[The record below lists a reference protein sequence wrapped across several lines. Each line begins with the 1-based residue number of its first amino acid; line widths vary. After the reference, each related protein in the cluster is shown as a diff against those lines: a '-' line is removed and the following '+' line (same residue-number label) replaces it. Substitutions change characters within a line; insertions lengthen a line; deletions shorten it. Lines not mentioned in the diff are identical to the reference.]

1 MTDVTPESELDRR
14 ATPRQARA
22 RERVEAILA
31 AARDIIAN
39 QGIEPLSTQRIAQV
53 AGIPVGSVY
62 QFFPNKHAI
71 VLELAKR
78 SLVPMNALVDATS
91 PAPVEDELWWP
102 WWEQFIDGLTEMWR
116 ADSTGGAIWN
126 ACAGTPELMARS
138 GALEME
144 YARGVAG
151 LLSPLFPGE
160 PRETQEERALVL
172 SRMIAFGLDYA
183 WFHGTFNDVA
193 AATVKRIAVAGL
205 AAEITASRAAAGS
218 RR

>member
-1 MTDVTPESELDRR
+1 MTPDGPLDRR

-22 RERVEAILA
+22 RERVEAILV

-78 SLVPMNALVDATS
+78 SLVPMQELIDATP

-102 WWEQFIDGLTEMWR
+102 WWERFLDALIEMWR
-116 ADSTGGAIWN
+116 TDSTGGAIWS
-126 ACAGTPELMARS
+126 ACAGTPELMQSS
-138 GALEME
+138 GALELD

-151 LLSPLFPGE
+151 LLSPLFPHE
-160 PRETQEERALVL
+160 PQAVQEQRALIL
-172 SRMIAFGLDYA
+172 SRMVAFGLDYA
-183 WFHGTFNDVA
+183 WFNKTFDIA
-193 AATVKRIAVAGL
+193 AAQTVKRIAVAGL
-205 AAEITASRAAAGS
+205 ASEIAASRAAAGS
-218 RR
+218 SRL

>member
-1 MTDVTPESELDRR
+1 MTPETELDRR

-22 RERVEAILA
+22 RERVEAILS
-31 AARDIIAN
+31 AARDIIAH
-39 QGIEPLSTQRIAQV
+39 QGIEPLSTQPIAQV

-78 SLVPMNALVDATS
+78 SLVPMNELVDSTS

-102 WWEQFIDGLTEMWR
+102 WWEDFIDALIVMWR
-116 ADSTGGAIWN
+116 EDSTGGAIWS
-126 ACAGTPELMARS
+126 ACSGTPELMVRAS
-138 GALEME
+138 DLEME

-160 PRETQEERALVL
+160 SQPTQEERALVL

-183 WFHGTFNDVA
+183 WFHGAFNEMA

-205 AAEITASRAAAGS
+205 AAEITASRASTGAG
-218 RR
+218 R